1 MCENVLKRADADICK
16 KRETLDVTVLI
27 RRVLGHH
34 HIAFTDCLA
43 LDTDKVRGLFL
54 GVFTDDPHNREA
66 VSGGDQVAKSSPKP
80 HRPSGKSYTSP
91 SSFPYP

>member
-1 MCENVLKRADADICK
+1 MCENVLKCADADICE

-34 HIAFTDCLA
+34 HIALTDCLA
-43 LDTDKVRGLFL
+43 LDTVCGLFL
-54 GVFTDDPHNREA
+54 GVFTDDPHNRAA
-66 VSGGDQVAKSSPKP
+66 VKGGDQVAKSSPKL